1 MYILRVNVE
10 FDQKVHVCQDL
21 QIMIRTR
28 GLGRTLC
35 SVIGR
40 TLGRED
46 HHHSDYVFQR
56 RRPTV
61 SACGQREVAPV
72 IEDDPVMTEDVHAHA
87 KEVVNDVEG
96 FPGGPYNPSVL
107 TDYSDHVAA

>member
-1 MYILRVNVE
+1 MV
-10 FDQKVHVCQDL
+10 
-21 QIMIRTR
+21 RTR
-28 GLGRTLC
+28 GLDRTLC
-35 SVIGR
+35 RVIGR

-46 HHHSDYVFQR
+46 HHHSNDVLQR
-56 RRPTV
+56 RRPTA

-72 IEDDPVMTEDVHAHA
+72 IEDDLVMTEDVHAHT

-107 TDYSDHVAA
+107 TDYSDHVVA